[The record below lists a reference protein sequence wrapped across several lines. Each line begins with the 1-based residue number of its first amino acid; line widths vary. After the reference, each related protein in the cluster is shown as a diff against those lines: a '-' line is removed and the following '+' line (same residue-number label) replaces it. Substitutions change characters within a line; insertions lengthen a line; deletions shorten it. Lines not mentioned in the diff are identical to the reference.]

1 MASIFVGI
9 ENKEK
14 KEEEEMVPLLSMRQK
29 RMEYCSILKE
39 KMQYIETDK
48 GFQELLYFSLT
59 LMIKLKIYFSPAD
72 QFWLDCCNA

>member
-14 KEEEEMVPLLSMRQK
+14 KEEEEEMVALLSVRQK

-72 QFWLDCCNA
+72 QF

>member
-14 KEEEEMVPLLSMRQK
+14 KEEEEEMVPLLSVRQK

-48 GFQELLYFSLT
+48 GFQELLYFSFT
-59 LMIKLKIYFSPAD
+59 IMIKLKIYFSPAD
-72 QFWLDCCNA
+72 QF

>member
-72 QFWLDCCNA
+72 QF